1 MAFLGELMT
10 DKSSLNSYPEKL
22 AKWINSQK
30 GSSSRYKK
38 HLVAFLAI
46 KDDVKA
52 ALDTGHTMKNIW
64 LHMRAEG
71 KISFSYKS
79 FTQYVHRYLKENDEH
94 KENRSTTD
102 TEKKECLKQ
111 QSNKPVSS
119 EEKNASAITAVFK
132 IDHTSEKGDFI

>member
-1 MAFLGELMT
+1 MA

-22 AKWINSQK
+22 AKWINAQK

-79 FTQYVHRYLKENDEH
+79 FTQYVHRYLKEKDEH
-94 KENRSTTD
+94 IENLSTAN
-102 TEKKECLKQ
+102 EAKKEQLKKHPEKREP
-111 QSNKPVSS
+111 NKTTLSA
-119 EEKNASAITAVFK
+119 EKNTSAITSVFE
-132 IDHTSEKGDFI
+132 IDHTVTKEELI

>member
-1 MAFLGELMT
+1 MT

-22 AKWINSQK
+22 AKWINAQK

-38 HLVAFLAI
+38 HLVSFLAI

-52 ALDTGHTMKNIW
+52 ALNTGHTMKNIW

-79 FTQYVHRYLKENDEH
+79 FTQYVHRYLKEKDEH
-94 KENRSTTD
+94 KENPSTTD
-102 TEKKECLKQ
+102 TEEKESPKKYIEKRE
-111 QSNKPVSS
+111 SNKIISS
-119 EEKNASAITAVFK
+119 EEKNTSAITAVFK
-132 IDHTSEKGDFI
+132 IDHTREKEDFI